1 MFIQSR
7 GDLARPRVTWE
18 GRAISKVF
26 VFPSLYEGF
35 ALAVSEALSAYLP
48 VVTWD
53 LKWSERYPV
62 AIRVTYPD
70 ISSFAEEVV
79 KLLKDEKLRKYIGEK
94 SREFAKTL
102 SWEKGVWR

>member
-1 MFIQSR
+1 M
-7 GDLARPRVTWE
+7 
-18 GRAISKVF
+18 
-26 VFPSLYEGF
+26 
-35 ALAVSEALSAYLP
+35 ALMS
-48 VVTWD
+48 
-53 LKWSERYPV
+53 WSERYPV

-102 SWEKGVWR
+102 SWEKAAEMEKKAIYKIMESK